1 MAIAPDGW
9 ELLKMLKKVWRYLGQ
24 DQDDKQTQNVQTSVS
39 YMMPLIL
46 SETGYGACGGSRGM
60 WFLKGYTVTWNLCDL
75 VIDWGKE
82 GAKVRTGEQSETKSL
97 KLVHNPVKMCSE

>member
-1 MAIAPDGW
+1 MAIAPNGW

-24 DQDDKQTQNVQTSVS
+24 DQDDKHRMFKHQLS
-39 YMMPLIL
+39 YMMTLIL

-60 WFLKGYTVTWNLCDL
+60 WFLKAYTVTWNLCDL

-82 GAKVRTGEQSETKSL
+82 GAKVRTGEQSKTKSL
-97 KLVHNPVKMCSE
+97 KLAHNPVKMCSE